1 MKLIVV
7 MILVIVIAAVGWYF
21 LRKRKHDYSSIYYVS
36 NYGRG
41 SRRIQYHTVNN
52 LTDEELEWIL
62 RFYDNEIKT
71 RYHKVAGG
79 MLVENASGFQLQ
91 IERDLKNRRL
101 SNEQIDELTLKL
113 LASMKRIERYDRDR
127 YRKMDDM
134 RQKLKQ
140 LENGS

>member
-1 MKLIVV
+1 
-7 MILVIVIAAVGWYF
+7 
-21 LRKRKHDYSSIYYVS
+21 
-36 NYGRG
+36 
-41 SRRIQYHTVNN
+41 
-52 LTDEELEWIL
+52 
-62 RFYDNEIKT
+62 
-71 RYHKVAGG
+71 
-79 MLVENASGFQLQ
+79 MLVENASEFQLQ

-134 RQKLKQ
+134 RQKPKQ